1 MAGPGPEPLLV
12 TRSEAERV
20 LGCKSSTLYAL
31 EKLRDAEGRPLLPTR
46 KLGKLTMFEWAG
58 LKAFVAALPRPQGGA

>member
-1 MAGPGPEPLLV
+1 MERGPEPLLV
-12 TRSEAERV
+12 TRAEAERV
-20 LGCKSSTLYAL
+20 LGCRTSKLYAL

-58 LKAFVAALPRPQGGA
+58 LKAFVAGLPRARGGA